1 MSRYKQIDY
10 SYQPESYWEDST
22 VLQALLRDVKGVQR
36 RKMIIEY

>member
-22 VLQALLRDVKGVQR
+22 CFNLCCEMLKAYNER
-36 RKMIIEY
+36 